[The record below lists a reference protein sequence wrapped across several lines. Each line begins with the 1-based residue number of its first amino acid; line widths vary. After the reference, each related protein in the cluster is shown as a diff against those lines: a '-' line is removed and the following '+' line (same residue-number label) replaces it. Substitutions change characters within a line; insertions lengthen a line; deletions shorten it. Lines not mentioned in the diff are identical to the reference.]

1 MIRICQSTY
10 KHIWKKFSQLRVYSQ
25 LANRWR
31 PVPPR
36 LLATSIFVVESQC
49 IKQQWIVD
57 EPLCHSHRIFSREN
71 LYINFF
77 PFLSVIRVPGNFDET
92 IIIVTASFPQHFISN
107 VSELF
112 PGGGEEWKDQY
123 TKEYQST
130 IRFYLFQFI
139 SPVVDCPSALDHISQ
154 LDIISFSFSS
164 QPVLDLSTHSNLTA
178 WSIRDI
184 QVYSTV

>member
-1 MIRICQSTY
+1 MSPCVTPI
-10 KHIWKKFSQLRVYSQ
+10 VYS
-25 LANRWR
+25 L
-31 PVPPR
+31 V
-36 LLATSIFVVESQC
+36 
-49 IKQQWIVD
+49 
-57 EPLCHSHRIFSREN
+57 RI
-71 LYINFF
+71 YILIFF